1 MRPRPISGQQFF
13 HPLPSCINWRWIHQH
28 SNGWFHAHVR
38 HNGRDQELGVFR
50 SAVEANAAVVEAP
63 GLQRSG

>member
-1 MRPRPISGQQFF
+1 MRRADQWTAVF

-38 HNGRDQELGVFR
+38 HNGRDQELGVFQ
-50 SAVEANAAVVEAP
+50 SAIEANAAVVEALR
-63 GLQRSG
+63 LQRGG